1 MKIVKISIDYISSP
15 LTHIFNVCIS
25 EGIFPQKMK
34 NSIIKPIYKNKNQYE
49 LCNYR
54 PISIL
59 CQISKIFEK
68 IIHQRFNIQR
78 TK

>member
-15 LTHIFNVCIS
+15 LTYIFNLCIS
-25 EGIFPQKMK
+25 EYLQKMK
-34 NSIIKPIYKNKNQYE
+34 NSIIIYKNKNQYE
-49 LCNYR
+49 PCNYR

-68 IIHQRFNIQR
+68 IIHDLLHFFKK
-78 TK
+78 T